1 MKRFPFLII
10 PCLCWLMISCSS
22 TPSAQEAVPE
32 EVIQEPVQSQDVFER
47 ELGQGLEQ
55 AVPAQ
60 EESVPEQELEQDVL
74 QQSAS
79 ELNQEHEGNDVD
91 EEEVPPAESLALET
105 SEPLDNSIPV
115 DEVASLEADLEVILQ
130 DDSQDYLQEIEII
143 DLLQEDELPSG
154 YNQEDMAVVVEDDT
168 AVVVEQLQELG
179 DNPTSQE
186 TEAPVVVEST
196 AQTVPVAVESEADEQ
211 LSMELENPEPE
222 IPDLAATEPESTGL
236 LTMETPLDELVSGDP
251 VDIDVT
257 QGVLDDLVVPSRS
270 VVMDKEQYLDIRYP
284 GTGWVYLGEVTKD
297 GTSIGTPSLTY
308 FGRRRTS
315 EDTSFTMKST
325 KTGTTILHFY
335 KQDVLSATFID
346 DFLQVTITDKI
357 AQNGFRVIAPSYETL
372 VPGYQDTI
380 PQPKDFPEVISP
392 EKSQETTQA
401 ISQAEEPL
409 PVAPSPAQSVATQNQ
424 SVVQEPAPTA
434 AAPVAQEPAPTTI
447 AAPVTQEPAP
457 TAAAPVAQEP
467 ALGAT
472 AAPVVQEPAP
482 GVAAAPVTQEPAP
495 TATAAPVAQ
504 EPAPGVA
511 AAPVTQ
517 EPALGATA
525 APVVQEPAPGVAAA
539 PVTQEPAPT
548 AAAPV
553 AQEPAPTATVIVPPQ
568 TTTARTVERDSS
580 AQASR
585 LQQETY
591 QPELPSNTTSRDN
604 FNPETGMSMENM
616 DLPWVSQEL
625 ERQRRADI
633 NTSILNESPQE
644 TDSNLQQ
651 TQNTLLAQAQDY
663 FYAEEYPAALETLN
677 RFFEIAISDFDAAYY
692 LKGQVLESKSS
703 IKNIKEA
710 QKAYKHVIDSYPQ
723 SPFWERAKNRY
734 TYLTRFYFDIR

>member
-79 ELNQEHEGNDVD
+79 ELNQEHEGNVVD

-424 SVVQEPAPTA
+424 SVVQEPTPTVA
-434 AAPVAQEPAPTTI
+434 AAPVAQEPAPTAI
-447 AAPVTQEPAP
+447 AAPVTQEP
-457 TAAAPVAQEP
+457 T
-467 ALGAT
+467 LGAT
-472 AAPVVQEPAP
+472 APVVQEPAP

-495 TATAAPVAQ
+495 TATAAPV
-504 EPAPGVA
+504 
-511 AAPVTQ
+511 
-517 EPALGATA
+517 
-525 APVVQEPAPGVAAA
+525 VQESAPGVAAA

-734 TYLTRFYFDIR
+734 TYLSRFYFDIR

>member
-222 IPDLAATEPESTGL
+222 IPDLVATEPESTGL

-424 SVVQEPAPTA
+424 SVVQEPTPTVA
-434 AAPVAQEPAPTTI
+434 AAPVAQEPAPT
-447 AAPVTQEPAP
+447 
-457 TAAAPVAQEP
+457 
-467 ALGAT
+467 AT
-472 AAPVVQEPAP
+472 
-482 GVAAAPVTQEPAP
+482 AAPVTQEPAP

-504 EPAPGVA
+504 EPAP
-511 AAPVTQ
+511 T
-517 EPALGATA
+517 AT
-525 APVVQEPAPGVAAA
+525 
-539 PVTQEPAPT
+539 
-548 AAAPV
+548 AAPV

>member
-1 MKRFPFLII
+1 M
-10 PCLCWLMISCSS
+10 
-22 TPSAQEAVPE
+22 
-32 EVIQEPVQSQDVFER
+32 
-47 ELGQGLEQ
+47 
-55 AVPAQ
+55 
-60 EESVPEQELEQDVL
+60 
-74 QQSAS
+74 
-79 ELNQEHEGNDVD
+79 
-91 EEEVPPAESLALET
+91 
-105 SEPLDNSIPV
+105 DNSIPV

-424 SVVQEPAPTA
+424 SVVQEPTPTVA
-434 AAPVAQEPAPTTI
+434 AAPVAQEPAPTAI
-447 AAPVTQEPAP
+447 AAPVTQEP
-457 TAAAPVAQEP
+457 T
-467 ALGAT
+467 LGAT
-472 AAPVVQEPAP
+472 APVVQEPAP

-495 TATAAPVAQ
+495 TATAAPV
-504 EPAPGVA
+504 
-511 AAPVTQ
+511 
-517 EPALGATA
+517 
-525 APVVQEPAPGVAAA
+525 VQESAPGVAAA

-734 TYLTRFYFDIR
+734 TYLSRFYFDIR

>member
-434 AAPVAQEPAPTTI
+434 AAPVAQEPAPT
-447 AAPVTQEPAP
+447 
-457 TAAAPVAQEP
+457 
-467 ALGAT
+467 
-472 AAPVVQEPAP
+472 
-482 GVAAAPVTQEPAP
+482 
-495 TATAAPVAQ
+495 
-504 EPAPGVA
+504 
-511 AAPVTQ
+511 
-517 EPALGATA
+517 
-525 APVVQEPAPGVAAA
+525 
-539 PVTQEPAPT
+539 
-548 AAAPV
+548 
-553 AQEPAPTATVIVPPQ
+553 ATVIVPPQ